1 MTQNRYPQITDELLS
16 AYLDEVVTDEE
27 KRLIE
32 RALIAEPSVAWR
44 LESLRQTVQLLRAMP
59 QISLPRSFT
68 LNELPLAASPAIVAP
83 TSLSRRP
90 VAPEPAGFWA
100 AWRNF
105 WRLGSPMLRNAAAVS
120 FALFL
125 VLMVGDFAAVRTPPR
140 AESAP
145 AIAMPAAQEI
155 APTEP
160 APTSAVAEAAAAPA
174 GAMEQPATAGNAPGS
189 DDAGQSSALVAQPAA
204 AGSPAAST
212 LEDNLAMTDAPPDAS
227 GRVES
232 GAPEVGISAGG
243 EALSYDA
250 TTDEEVSSMPAES
263 ISDVLAAQRASSVDA
278 PPSGELANA
287 SANANEEPNPASE
300 PGNIQPPSAAAAETG
315 EGARANTAGD
325 KVSDNVSDEVVSGET
340 RPHEEP
346 AAASA
351 PESTTSVAKEAP
363 APVAPNAATW
373 PALTLLQIGAAL
385 FTALFAVLWWRSRA
399 QPSQLAE

>member
-16 AYLDEVVTDEE
+16 AYLDEAVTDEE

-68 LNELPLAASPAIVAP
+68 LNELPVAASPAIVAP
-83 TSLSRRP
+83 TSLNRRP

-105 WRLGSPMLRNAAAVS
+105 WQLGSPMLRNAAAVS

-125 VLMVGDFAAVRTPPR
+125 VLMVGDFATVRTPSR
-140 AESAP
+140 TESAP
-145 AIAMPAAQEI
+145 TIAMPVAQEI
-155 APTEP
+155 APTAP
-160 APTSAVAEAAAAPA
+160 APTPSVAEAAAAPA
-174 GAMEQPATAGNAPGS
+174 GAVEQPATAGNASGS
-189 DDAGQSSALVAQPAA
+189 DDAGQSSALVAQPAS
-204 AGSPAAST
+204 AGSLAAPT
-212 LEDNLAMTDAPPDAS
+212 LEDDLRMADAPPDTS

-232 GAPEVGISAGG
+232 SAPEVGISAGG

-250 TTDEEVSSMPAES
+250 ATDEEIASMPAES
-263 ISDVLAAQRASSVDA
+263 ISDVLAAQRAANADV
-278 PPSGELANA
+278 PPSSELANR
-287 SANANEEPNPASE
+287 SANEEPNPASE
-300 PGNIQPPSAAAAETG
+300 AGTIQSPSAAAAETG
-315 EGARANTAGD
+315 GGEDGSD
-325 KVSDNVSDEVVSGET
+325 KVSDEVVSGEAL
-340 RPHEEP
+340 PHEEP
-346 AAASA
+346 AAESA
-351 PESTTSVAKEAP
+351 PESTASVAKQAP

-399 QPSQLAE
+399 QPSRLAE

>member
-16 AYLDEVVTDEE
+16 AYLDEAVTDEE

-105 WRLGSPMLRNAAAVS
+105 WQLGSPMLRNAAAVS

-125 VLMVGDFAAVRTPPR
+125 VLMVGDFATVRTPSRTEP
-140 AESAP
+140 AP
-145 AIAMPAAQEI
+145 AISMPAAQEI
-155 APTEP
+155 APTKP
-160 APTSAVAEAAAAPA
+160 APTPSVAEAAAAPA
-174 GAMEQPATAGNAPGS
+174 GAVEQPATAGNAPGS
-189 DDAGQSSALVAQPAA
+189 DDAGQSSALVAQPAE
-204 AGSPAAST
+204 AGEPAAPA
-212 LEDNLAMTDAPPDAS
+212 LEDDLRMADAPPDAS

-232 GAPEVGISAGG
+232 GAPEMGISAGG

-250 TTDEEVSSMPAES
+250 ATDEEIASMPAES
-263 ISDVLAAQRASSVDA
+263 ISSVLAAQRPASADA
-278 PPSGELANA
+278 PSSSEPA
-287 SANANEEPNPASE
+287 SASANEEPNPASE
-300 PGNIQPPSAAAAETG
+300 PGNIQSPSAAAAETG
-315 EGARANTAGD
+315 EGGDASANTAGGD
-325 KVSDNVSDEVVSGET
+325 HASDEVVSGEAP
-340 RPHEEP
+340 PHEEP
-346 AAASA
+346 AADLA
-351 PESTTSVAKEAP
+351 PESTTSFAKQAP
-363 APVAPNAATW
+363 APVVPNAATW